1 MRAFVHLVLF
11 ACAIAVAV
19 GAFLPILG
27 ETQPSD
33 VALVDLRDGFPTG
46 ITFEQVE
53 NQAVVLHKSMTAL
66 LLLAAVL
73 LLAAA
78 LVGSRAAGWL
88 GVIVGI
94 GTTAVFLWRLDD
106 RVGDVVRDNYDDLI
120 SDRWGLYLA
129 GGGLIVALLVLL
141 VPKERATA

>member
-1 MRAFVHLVLF
+1 MRAVVHLVLF

-27 ETQPSD
+27 EIQPSD

-46 ITFEQVE
+46 ITLEQVE
-53 NQAVVLHKSMTAL
+53 NQAVELHKSMTAL

-129 GGGLIVALLVLL
+129 GGGLIIALLALL

>member
-1 MRAFVHLVLF
+1 MRAVVHLVLF

-27 ETQPSD
+27 EIQPSD

-46 ITFEQVE
+46 ITLEQVE
-53 NQAVVLHKSMTAL
+53 NQAVELHKSMTAL

-94 GTTAVFLWRLDD
+94 GTHRGVP
-106 RVGDVVRDNYDDLI
+106 
-120 SDRWGLYLA
+120 
-129 GGGLIVALLVLL
+129 VAA
-141 VPKERATA
+141 R